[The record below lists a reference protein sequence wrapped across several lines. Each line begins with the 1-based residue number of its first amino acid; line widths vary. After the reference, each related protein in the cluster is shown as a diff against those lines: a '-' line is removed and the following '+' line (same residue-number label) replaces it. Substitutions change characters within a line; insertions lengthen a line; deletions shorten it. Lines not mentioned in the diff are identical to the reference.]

1 MRRTLLA
8 LSLLPLAAH
17 MQRYDCD
24 ERASVDPA
32 DCSLT
37 PLSFLVT
44 LSGVDAA
51 TFDVRKASAA
61 LSAAAS
67 AGSSSFVDFS
77 LSVPISGASTTQR
90 VYGSTWIELADTDN
104 KGRVTL
110 VGNSG
115 RDSVRVHLSRRSP
128 TQSSLLATLY
138 FGSFHAANASAAVK
152 AAAATAEQLDVGTVW
167 VVPLVGGSSTVK
179 VSISGPPSYA
189 AVFVVRG
196 ETALETSHALL
207 ALTGSTAGLHELL
220 DSVGAAFQGTPS
232 FTQNPQAPVVLLP
245 MGTQSG
251 SVSVNGT
258 AVGEALSGAVS
269 SSAAP
274 GVWPPLNL
282 STTTTTTFQMQ
293 VNGSALNAS
302 DVEQAV
308 GAGVAAAM
316 NVSQDA
322 VSVQSVQTSA
332 NATDG
337 NNASTLQVI
346 VTLQRDE
353 LYANNSSGETN
364 STPTT
369 TAAGDASAS
378 VVSVDAPPAPEVVA
392 GHPAAVAS
400 AVAAQLI
407 AAGESADNNVT
418 VSEPD
423 GVRTTTDLAAVIVS
437 ADVSAAA
444 SVAEAVDDSRV
455 VNIPPMLQTAPAP
468 APPPPPS
475 EGVSVGGVLAAA
487 ALGVLVLMVL

>member
-8 LSLLPLAAH
+8 LSLLPFAAH
-17 MQRYDCD
+17 MQRYDC
-24 ERASVDPA
+24 ERSSVDPA

-37 PLSFLVT
+37 PLSFLVK

-51 TFDVRKASAA
+51 NFDVRKASAA
-61 LSAAAS
+61 LDAAAS

-77 LSVPISGASTTQR
+77 LSVPLSGASTTQR

-104 KGRVTL
+104 KGRATL
-110 VGNSG
+110 VGDSG
-115 RDSVRVHLSRRSP
+115 RGSVRVHLSRRSRSP
-128 TQSSLLATLY
+128 TQSSLLATIY

-152 AAAATAEQLDVGTVW
+152 AAAATADQLDVGTVW
-167 VVPLVGGSSTVK
+167 VVPLVGSSNVK

-207 ALTGSTAGLHELL
+207 ALTGSTAGLAGALE
-220 DSVGAAFQGTPS
+220 SVGAAFQGAPS

-245 MGTQSG
+245 VGTQRG
-251 SVSVNGT
+251 NVSVNGT

-269 SSAAP
+269 GSAS
-274 GVWPPLNL
+274 GVSPPLNV
-282 STTTTTTFQMQ
+282 STTSTTTFQMQ

-308 GAGVAAAM
+308 SAGVAAAM

-322 VSVQSVQTSA
+322 VSVESIQTSA

-337 NNASTLQVI
+337 NASTLQVT

-353 LYANNSSGETN
+353 LYASNSSGETN
-364 STPTT
+364 SS
-369 TAAGDASAS
+369 GDGDHASATAT
-378 VVSVDAPPAPEVVA
+378 SVDALPEAVA
-392 GHPAAVAS
+392 AHPAAVAS
-400 AVAAQLI
+400 AVSAQLI

-418 VSEPD
+418 VSEPEE
-423 GVRTTTDLAAVIVS
+423 VRTTTEVAAVIVS
-437 ADVSAAA
+437 ADVSTAAT
-444 SVAEAVDDSRV
+444 VAEAVSDSRV
-455 VNIPPMLQTAPAP
+455 VNIPPVLQTAPAP
-468 APPPPPS
+468 PPPLS
-475 EGVSVGGVLAAA
+475 EGVGVGGVLAAA
-487 ALGVLVLMVL
+487 ALGALVLMVF